1 MPSNIK
7 DWLANKR
14 ACEAQGKPNG
24 TTALGIPSCGD
35 HGSTPYKSFREWVEI
50 RAKKDAEKK

>member
-1 MPSNIK
+1 MKKSSIK

-24 TTALGIPSCGD
+24 TSALGVPSCGD
-35 HGSTPYKSFREWVEI
+35 HGSTPYKTFKEWVKTRLEKE
-50 RAKKDAEKK
+50 AKK

>member
-1 MPSNIK
+1 MKSNIK

-14 ACEAQGKPNG
+14 ACESQGKPNG

-35 HGSTPYKSFREWVEI
+35 HGSTP
-50 RAKKDAEKK
+50 